1 MPRPSTV
8 AAYLV
13 LREDL
18 EEAQRKMAVV
28 TKQLL
33 TEMEEE
39 HAKTFQIEDNN
50 GMHRFTYVRRETPV
64 IDEKGLRR
72 ALSARVYDR
81 YTTKKLDRKALE
93 AAMDSG
99 VVDTKLVLKFVQMKE
114 GEPYIKY
121 TETKDADE

>member
-1 MPRPSTV
+1 MPRPETV
-8 AAYLV
+8 AAYLAV
-13 LREDL
+13 KRELDQ
-18 EEAQRKMAVV
+18 AQRAMRTI
-28 TKQLL
+28 TKTMLE
-33 TEMEEE
+33 EMEEE
-39 HAKTFQIEDNN
+39 HAKTFQIEDND

-81 YTTKKLDRKALE
+81 FTTKKLDRKALE